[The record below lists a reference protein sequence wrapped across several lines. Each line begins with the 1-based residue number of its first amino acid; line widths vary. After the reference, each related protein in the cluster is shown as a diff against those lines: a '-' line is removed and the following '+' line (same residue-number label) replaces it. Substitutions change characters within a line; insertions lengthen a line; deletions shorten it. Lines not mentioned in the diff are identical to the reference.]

1 MPNASAS
8 TPESQAATLARLTK
22 DYDELNR
29 QKLAV
34 DAELKQ
40 ARKTEEALV
49 ADAIKKFGTGNPA
62 ELRKLYDER
71 IAANEERL
79 TTYSASLADI
89 RSKLQNI
96 DTAE

>member
-1 MPNASAS
+1 MPDASAP
-8 TPESQAATLARLTK
+8 TPESHAATLARLTK

-34 DAELKQ
+34 EAELKQ

-49 ADAIKKFGTGNPA
+49 AEAIKKFGTGDPA
-62 ELRKLYDER
+62 ELRKLYDAR
-71 IAANEERL
+71 MAANEARL

-89 RSKLQNI
+89 RSQLQTI